1 MNTLTRLLTCAAV
14 AAVSAAQV
22 ASGGVLITNHVRNAR
37 GMGLKVVYGPP
48 PTYSK
53 SYHKPNI
60 RCGDRSSELNKVWIG
75 WDLQEV
81 WDTYGQTNLVDAIF
95 TYWGENGTTRSFW
108 VAALADSV
116 GLDGWDNDSIHW
128 TNAPANILYTSDPGT
143 PQARCAFDYSKCF
156 LGTNIW
162 EGWPGS
168 IAVNLANPGL
178 GTDFDQ
184 AARYTVTNEIIRSNF
199 VAWLKTDTDG
209 KVTLM
214 ASGMNNQNWWVGTN
228 GTYAGDLASNLTSIQ
243 PESFG
248 QVCRDSPTLTL
259 VFDVRVALTGGG
271 MACPGGSGPE
281 VYLAGTDVGFDYLLY
296 TNGVYTGQ
304 KVSGTG
310 SAVSFGQQNVAATY
324 TCVESNITTTAT
336 RVVPG
341 TVVVGYYSPPVIT
354 AQPTS
359 FVAATNSV
367 AFFRITVTNVGGGL
381 TYQWYRNGVALS
393 DDGRITGTTGA
404 QLLINPVLASD
415 AATTANGYY
424 CVVTDPCGNTVTSV
438 TNALTIQPARTI
450 VWIGAPTN
458 LWDIASTVNWSNP
471 ASSTMTAFNQGDN
484 VLLDDNAVSTGLLL
498 ASPYLSPGTI
508 TFNASGQMG
517 IGALPVC
524 EIYGPNSSLVVNG
537 PTINSRLIITNA
549 NSFAG
554 GTTIND
560 GWLTLLNNSAVGP
573 GTITLAGT
581 GNSLLEVNPTG
592 GANAGFPGV
601 HVTAD
606 STLQFNG
613 SGAYAS
619 VIVGPITGVPGKKLT
634 ISKLTGTSSDNFRV
648 YHTNFTC
655 DADIEL
661 NIGSA
666 NFAPYNEGGT
676 QIYNGVISGSGV
688 LFTRMGGG
696 TIILNGANTYN
707 GGTRLSMGITGVG
720 IDSVGVDYGVTSGP
734 FGTGPITIEGNV
746 ALFASGGPRTVGNSV
761 GYTASGGTLTF
772 TGTNVLTMA
781 GTFDLGSGGITTATN
796 RTISVAPG
804 AEAIISGVIADSSG
818 LGCGLTKSGAG
829 TLYLNGA
836 NTYTGNTIINAGVLA
851 GTGSI
856 AGSVVVT
863 GGGLGGGSPSAIGTL
878 SVGGNVTFNGGGAF
892 IRVNRSGLQCD
903 KVSVGG
909 TLTATAPGTITV
921 TNLGPDLQ
929 PGDKFVLFPGKTV
942 TGGSTLTVTGAGKLW
957 TNKLE
962 LDGSIEVLGVAPP
975 PVNPNPTNISFSVS
989 AGTLNLSWPASH
1001 TGWRLQVQTNALNV
1015 GISTN
1020 WVDVPGSE
1028 STNQVAFPINPTN
1041 GTVFFRL
1048 IYQLP

>member
-1 MNTLTRLLTCAAV
+1 M
-14 AAVSAAQV
+14 
-22 ASGGVLITNHVRNAR
+22 
-37 GMGLKVVYGPP
+37 
-48 PTYSK
+48 
-53 SYHKPNI
+53 
-60 RCGDRSSELNKVWIG
+60 
-75 WDLQEV
+75 
-81 WDTYGQTNLVDAIF
+81 
-95 TYWGENGTTRSFW
+95 
-108 VAALADSV
+108 
-116 GLDGWDNDSIHW
+116 
-128 TNAPANILYTSDPGT
+128 
-143 PQARCAFDYSKCF
+143 
-156 LGTNIW
+156 
-162 EGWPGS
+162 
-168 IAVNLANPGL
+168 
-178 GTDFDQ
+178 
-184 AARYTVTNEIIRSNF
+184 
-199 VAWLKTDTDG
+199 
-209 KVTLM
+209 
-214 ASGMNNQNWWVGTN
+214 
-228 GTYAGDLASNLTSIQ
+228 
-243 PESFG
+243 
-248 QVCRDSPTLTL
+248 
-259 VFDVRVALTGGG
+259 
-271 MACPGGSGPE
+271 
-281 VYLAGTDVGFDYLLY
+281 
-296 TNGVYTGQ
+296 
-304 KVSGTG
+304 
-310 SAVSFGQQNVAATY
+310 
-324 TCVESNITTTAT
+324 
-336 RVVPG
+336 
-341 TVVVGYYSPPVIT
+341 
-354 AQPTS
+354 
-359 FVAATNSV
+359 
-367 AFFRITVTNVGGGL
+367 
-381 TYQWYRNGVALS
+381 TYQWYRNGVALT
-393 DDGRITGTTGA
+393 DDGHFWGTTTT
-404 QLLINPVLASD
+404 QLMINPVLPSD
-415 AATTANGYY
+415 AATTSDGYY
-424 CVVTDPCGNTVTSV
+424 CMIVDACGQVVYSV
-438 TNALTIQPARTI
+438 TNALTIQWPRPL
-450 VWIGAPTN
+450 VWIGSPTN
-458 LWDIASTVNWSNP
+458 IWDIANTVNWSNT
-471 ASSTMTAFNQGDN
+471 AAGTMTAFNQGDD
-484 VLLDDNAVSTGLLL
+484 VVLDDRAQSTSVLL
-498 ASPYLSPGTI
+498 ASPYISPNTI
-508 TFNASGQMG
+508 TFNASGTMG
-517 IGALPVC
+517 IGSLPGISPAGN
-524 EIYGPNSSLVVNG
+524 IYGPNTRLIVNG
-537 PTINSRLIITNA
+537 VTPYSRLVISND
-549 NSFAG
+549 NSFGG
-554 GTTIND
+554 GTIIND
-560 GWLTLLNNSAVGP
+560 GWVTILRNGSVGS
-573 GTITLAGT
+573 GTITLAGS
-581 GNSLLEVNPTG
+581 GASILEVQPTG
-592 GANAGFPGV
+592 GTYIGIPGI

-613 SGAYAS
+613 SGAYAC

-836 NTYTGNTIINAGVLA
+836 NTYTGETIINAGVLA

-863 GGGLGGGSPSAIGTL
+863 GGALGGGTPSAIGTL
-878 SVGGNVTFNGGGAF
+878 SVGGNVTFSGGGAF

-942 TGGSTLTVTGAGKLW
+942 IGGSALTVTGAGMLW

-975 PVNPNPTNISFSVS
+975 PVNPNPTNMSFSVS